1 VCEHF
6 AVLGLPDT
14 SRLRAEFVSGDVLAE
29 LNEDDPKELG
39 LPLGIRK
46 RHL

>member
-29 LNEDDPKELG
+29 LNEELG